1 VSAEGILSP
10 IRLPRLPAQIEF
22 IPDSAGCFWLHRHQP
37 LFFLIARVLSELFDL
52 TIISGNET
60 LTIFPAV
67 AIGTMWK
74 AVGID
79 AWLAGRKSSLEDA
92 RGTVTEIIERVQ
104 KKGDTALRELSRH
117 VELVEIAV
125 SDEERESAYDDVETK
140 IVESLIEAHAR
151 IERFHELQKP
161 RDLWLQEMEPG
172 IVLGVKTTALD
183 RIGIYVP
190 GGRAPYPSSALMC
203 AVPAKVAGVREI
215 CACSPP
221 PIHPMTLVA
230 LDIAGITEIYRSGGA
245 QAIAA
250 MALGT
255 ETIKPVQKIVG
266 PGNVYVTLAKMMLRE
281 HVEIDFPAGPSE
293 IGIIADHTANPRIVA
308 ADVLAQAEH
317 DPNAACILI
326 TTDKSLPEKVGN
338 EIAALLSTAP
348 RKEIIE
354 KALINSGY
362 TLVADMEE
370 AIAASDRVA
379 PEHLSIQVAD
389 PLSVVTR
396 VKNAGAIFVG
406 KYSAVACGDYAVGT
420 NHVLPTAGFAKM
432 YSGLDVSHFC
442 KTASVEMLDKNG
454 LEAIGDIVETIAEAE
469 GLHAH
474 AQSVKIR
481 RQC

>member
-1 VSAEGILSP
+1 
-10 IRLPRLPAQIEF
+10 
-22 IPDSAGCFWLHRHQP
+22 
-37 LFFLIARVLSELFDL
+37 
-52 TIISGNET
+52 
-60 LTIFPAV
+60 
-67 AIGTMWK
+67 MWK

-79 AWLAGRKSSLEDA
+79 AWLAGRKSNLEDA
-92 RGTVTEIIERVQ
+92 RGTVTEIIDRVQ
-104 KKGDTALRELSRH
+104 KNGDTALRELSRH
-117 VELVEIAV
+117 VVLKEIAV

-161 RDLWLQEMEPG
+161 KDLWLQEMEPG
-172 IVLGVKTTALD
+172 IVLGVKTTALN

-221 PIHPMTLVA
+221 PINPMTLVA
-230 LDIAGITEIYRSGGA
+230 LDIAGVTEIYRSGGA

-255 ETIKPVQKIVG
+255 ETIQPVQKIVG

-293 IGIIADHTANPRIVA
+293 IGIIADHTADPRIVA

-326 TTDKSLPEKVGN
+326 TTDKNLPEKVGR
-338 EIAALLSTAP
+338 EITALLATAP

-354 KALINSGY
+354 KALNNSGY
-362 TLVADMEE
+362 TLVADIKE

-389 PLSVVTR
+389 PLSVVTQ

-406 KYSAVACGDYAVGT
+406 RYSAVACGDYAVGT
-420 NHVLPTAGFAKM
+420 NHVLPTAGYSKM
-432 YSGLDVSHFC
+432 YSGLDVAHFC
-442 KTASVEMLDKNG
+442 KTASVEMIDKTG

-474 AQSVKIR
+474 ARSVKIR

>member
-1 VSAEGILSP
+1 MAEQAPDIFLNCIGETKDKIYFLGKVEQQFSIVHLS
-10 IRLPRLPAQIEF
+10 
-22 IPDSAGCFWLHRHQP
+22 C
-37 LFFLIARVLSELFDL
+37 
-52 TIISGNET
+52 NET

-92 RGTVTEIIERVQ
+92 RGTVTEIIDRVQ
-104 KKGDTALRELSRH
+104 KNGDAALRELSRH
-117 VELVEIAV
+117 VELKEIAV

-172 IVLGVKTTALD
+172 IVLGVKTTALS

-230 LDIAGITEIYRSGGA
+230 LDIAGVTEIYRSGGA

-293 IGIIADHTANPRIVA
+293 IGIIADHTANPRIIA

-326 TTDKSLPEKVGN
+326 TTDKSLPGKVGN
-338 EIAALLSTAP
+338 EIAALLTKAP
-348 RKEIIE
+348 RREIIE
-354 KALINSGY
+354 QALKNSG
-362 TLVADMEE
+362 
-370 AIAASDRVA
+370 
-379 PEHLSIQVAD
+379 
-389 PLSVVTR
+389 
-396 VKNAGAIFVG
+396 
-406 KYSAVACGDYAVGT
+406 
-420 NHVLPTAGFAKM
+420 
-432 YSGLDVSHFC
+432 
-442 KTASVEMLDKNG
+442 
-454 LEAIGDIVETIAEAE
+454 
-469 GLHAH
+469 
-474 AQSVKIR
+474 
-481 RQC
+481 

>member
-1 VSAEGILSP
+1 MNGCQAAGIPGYVSNINRLLVILTS
-10 IRLPRLPAQIEF
+10 
-22 IPDSAGCFWLHRHQP
+22 G
-37 LFFLIARVLSELFDL
+37 
-52 TIISGNET
+52 ISGNDT
-60 LTIFPAV
+60 LTIFTVV

-92 RGTVTEIIERVQ
+92 RATVTNIIERVQ
-104 KKGDTALRELSRH
+104 RNGDNALRELSRH
-117 VELVEIAV
+117 YELKEIAV
-125 SDEERESAYDDVETK
+125 SDEERESAYNDVDTK

-161 RDLWLQEMEPG
+161 KDLWLQEMEPG
-172 IVLGVKTTALD
+172 IVLGIKTTALD

-221 PIHPMTLVA
+221 PINPMTLVA
-230 LDIAGITEIYRSGGA
+230 LDIAGVSEIYRSGGA

-255 ETIKPVQKIVG
+255 ETVKPVQKIVG

-281 HVEIDFPAGPSE
+281 NVEIDFPAGPSE
-293 IGIIADHTANPRIVA
+293 IGIIADHTADPRIVA
-308 ADVLAQAEH
+308 SDILAQAEH

-326 TTDKSLPEKVGN
+326 TTDKNLPGKVGH
-338 EIAALLSTAP
+338 EMAELLTRAP

-354 KALINSGY
+354 KALNNSGY
-362 TLVADMEE
+362 TLVADLDD
-370 AIAASDRVA
+370 AITASDRVS

-406 KYSAVACGDYAVGT
+406 KYSAVASGDYAVGT
-420 NHVLPTAGFAKM
+420 NHVLPTAGYAKM

-442 KTASVEMLDKNG
+442 KTTSVEIIDENG
-454 LEAIGDIVETIAEAE
+454 LEAIGDIVETLAEAE
-469 GLHAH
+469 GLFAH
-474 AQSVKIR
+474 SQSVKIR

>member
-1 VSAEGILSP
+1 
-10 IRLPRLPAQIEF
+10 
-22 IPDSAGCFWLHRHQP
+22 
-37 LFFLIARVLSELFDL
+37 
-52 TIISGNET
+52 
-60 LTIFPAV
+60 
-67 AIGTMWK
+67 MWK
-74 AVGID
+74 AVAID

-92 RGTVTEIIERVQ
+92 RGTVTEIIDRVQ
-104 KKGDTALRELSRH
+104 KNGDAALRELSRH
-117 VELVEIAV
+117 YELKEIAV

-221 PIHPMTLVA
+221 PINPMTLVA
-230 LDIAGITEIYRSGGA
+230 LDIAGVTEIYRSGGA

-250 MALGT
+250 MAFGT
-255 ETIKPVQKIVG
+255 ETVKPVQKIVG

-281 HVEIDFPAGPSE
+281 KVEIDFPAGPSE

-317 DPNAACILI
+317 DPHAACILI
-326 TTDKSLPEKVGN
+326 TTDKNLPGKVGH
-338 EIAALLSTAP
+338 EIAELLIREP

-354 KALINSGY
+354 QALNNSGY
-362 TLVADMEE
+362 TIVADMEE

-389 PLSVVTR
+389 PLSVVIR

-420 NHVLPTAGFAKM
+420 NHVLPTAGYSKM

-442 KTASVEMLDKNG
+442 KTASVEMIDKNG

>member
-1 VSAEGILSP
+1 
-10 IRLPRLPAQIEF
+10 
-22 IPDSAGCFWLHRHQP
+22 
-37 LFFLIARVLSELFDL
+37 
-52 TIISGNET
+52 
-60 LTIFPAV
+60 
-67 AIGTMWK
+67 MWK

-79 AWLAGRKSSLEDA
+79 AWLAGRKSNLEDA
-92 RGTVTEIIERVQ
+92 RGTVTEIIDRVQ
-104 KKGDTALRELSRH
+104 KKGDVALRELSRH
-117 VELVEIAV
+117 VELKEIAV

-172 IVLGVKTTALD
+172 IVLGVKTTALN

-221 PIHPMTLVA
+221 PINPMTLVA
-230 LDIAGITEIYRSGGA
+230 LDIAGVTEIYRSGGA

-255 ETIKPVQKIVG
+255 ETIRPVQKIVG

-326 TTDKSLPEKVGN
+326 TTDKNLPGKVGH
-338 EIAALLSTAP
+338 ELSELLIKAP

-354 KALINSGY
+354 QALNNSGY
-362 TLVADMEE
+362 AIVADMEE

-389 PLSVVTR
+389 PLDVVTR

-420 NHVLPTAGFAKM
+420 NHVLPTAGYAKM

-442 KTASVEMLDKNG
+442 KTASVEIIDKNG

-474 AQSVKIR
+474 TQSVKIR

>member
-1 VSAEGILSP
+1 MQPESP
-10 IRLPRLPAQIEF
+10 KN
-22 IPDSAGCFWLHRHQP
+22 D
-37 LFFLIARVLSELFDL
+37 
-52 TIISGNET
+52 T
-60 LTIFPAV
+60 LTTFPVV

-92 RGTVTEIIERVQ
+92 RVTVTDIIGRV
-104 KKGDTALRELSRH
+104 KKNGDTALRELSRH
-117 VELVEIAV
+117 YELREIAV
-125 SDEERESAYDDVETK
+125 SDEERESAYDDVDTQ

-161 RDLWLQEMEPG
+161 KDLWLQEMEPG
-172 IVLGVKTTALD
+172 IVLGVRTTALD

-221 PIHPMTLVA
+221 PINPMTLVA
-230 LDIAGITEIYRSGGA
+230 LDIAGVSEIYRSGGA

-281 HVEIDFPAGPSE
+281 NVEIDFPAGPSE
-293 IGIIADHTANPRIVA
+293 IGIIADHTADPRIVA
-308 ADVLAQAEH
+308 SDVLAQAEH

-326 TTDKSLPEKVGN
+326 TTDRNLPGKVGH
-338 EIAALLSTAP
+338 EIAVLLAEAP

-354 KALINSGY
+354 KALNNSGY
-362 TLVADMEE
+362 VIVGDMDE

-389 PLSVVTR
+389 PLPVVTR

-420 NHVLPTAGFAKM
+420 NHVLPTAGYAKM
-432 YSGLDVSHFC
+432 YSGLDVGHFC
-442 KTASVEMLDKNG
+442 KTASVEMIDKNG
-454 LEAIGDIVETIAEAE
+454 LEAIGDIVETLAEAE
-469 GLHAH
+469 GLFAH

>member
-1 VSAEGILSP
+1 LLLAAPASAS
-10 IRLPRLPAQIEF
+10 
-22 IPDSAGCFWLHRHQP
+22 
-37 LFFLIARVLSELFDL
+37 FFLIARVLSELFDL

-92 RGTVTEIIERVQ
+92 RGTVTEIIDRVQ

-389 PLSVVTR
+389 PLSVVTH

-420 NHVLPTAGFAKM
+420 NHVLPTAGYAKM

-442 KTASVEMLDKNG
+442 KTASVEILDKNG

>member
-1 VSAEGILSP
+1 
-10 IRLPRLPAQIEF
+10 
-22 IPDSAGCFWLHRHQP
+22 
-37 LFFLIARVLSELFDL
+37 
-52 TIISGNET
+52 
-60 LTIFPAV
+60 
-67 AIGTMWK
+67 MWK

-92 RGTVTEIIERVQ
+92 RVRVIEIIDRVQ
-104 KKGDTALRELSRH
+104 KNGDAALRELSRH
-117 VELVEIAV
+117 YELKEIAV

-172 IVLGVKTTALD
+172 IVLGVKTTALN

-221 PIHPMTLVA
+221 PINPMTLVA
-230 LDIAGITEIYRSGGA
+230 LDIAGVTEIYRSGGA

-255 ETIKPVQKIVG
+255 ETVKPVQKIVG

-281 HVEIDFPAGPSE
+281 KVEIDFPAGPSE

-326 TTDKSLPEKVGN
+326 TTDKNLPGKVGH
-338 EIAALLSTAP
+338 EIAELLIREP

-354 KALINSGY
+354 QALNNSGY
-362 TLVADMEE
+362 IIVADMEE

-420 NHVLPTAGFAKM
+420 NHVLPTAGYSKM

-442 KTASVEMLDKNG
+442 KTASVEIIDKNG

-474 AQSVKIR
+474 VQSVKIR